1 VKSECTTEE
10 RILPEKKVREKR
22 SGGKIVVSGTSPANV
37 SDPYITR
44 LADFAVSELD
54 KGTNS
59 LYTQCVV
66 RIVSASK
73 QARILYYFSG
83 TFSNAL

>member
-1 VKSECTTEE
+1 VKSECSTEE
-10 RILPEKKVREKR
+10 RILPEKNVREKR
-22 SGGKIVVSGTSPANV
+22 SGSKIVVSGTSPANV

-59 LYTQCVV
+59 LYTQCIV

-73 QARILYYFSG
+73 QVRILYYFSG
-83 TFSNAL
+83 TFINVL

>member
-10 RILPEKKVREKR
+10 RILPEKREREKR
-22 SGGKIVVSGTSPANV
+22 SGGNVVSGTSPANV

-73 QARILYYFSG
+73 QVLILYYFSG
-83 TFSNAL
+83 AFSNIL

>member
-10 RILPEKKVREKR
+10 RILPERVREKR
-22 SGGKIVVSGTSPANV
+22 SGGNIFVSGTSPANV

-54 KGTNS
+54 EGTNS

-73 QARILYYFSG
+73 QVHILYYFSG
-83 TFSNAL
+83 TFSNVL

>member
-10 RILPEKKVREKR
+10 SILPEKKLRQKR
-22 SGGKIVVSGTSPANV
+22 SSGSVVTGAVSPANT
-37 SDPYITR
+37 SDAYITH

-59 LYTQCVV
+59 LYSQCVV

-73 QARILYYFSG
+73 QVCI
-83 TFSNAL
+83 

>member
-10 RILPEKKVREKR
+10 IILPEKKVRDKR
-22 SGGKIVVSGTSPANV
+22 SVGNIVVSGTSPASV

-73 QARILYYFSG
+73 QVHIVYSFSG
-83 TFSNAL
+83 TFDNVL